1 MKLALI
7 RLILLLVG
15 TLLLFACGMAQTATN
30 VGTDFW
36 IAFPPNYGSS
46 TLQIFISSNTATTG
60 YISSAYPGINQAFS
74 VSPGL
79 LTQITLPTGLNL
91 TDGIEDKGIHIT
103 SVDSVAVYGLN
114 RLNAST
120 DAYMALPTPSLG
132 LDYRILSYTVSY
144 GPNASCLCAVAT
156 QNGTNL
162 SVYNHQTNSTSNI
175 SLNQGQ
181 TYLLKAS
188 INNEDLT
195 GSTVQSNF
203 PVAVYGSIMIATV
216 PATCTAADHLIEQ
229 MPPVTAWG
237 KEFVTVPTAGRNNSG
252 DVFRI
257 LANED
262 ATEVSINGSLV
273 ASIDAGDFYETDI
286 NGNNAITS
294 TKPTLVA
301 QYAKGVNCSGGTT
314 GDPFMMLIPPREQ
327 FLTNYTIGTVA
338 GFNSHWVNVVAHT
351 NSVGSIYEDGVLIPT
366 SAFTPIG
373 TTGYYGAQRSVSE
386 GTHTYV
392 GSNPFGVF
400 SYGWN
405 FADSY
410 GYSGGCSLSQVA
422 TVTNVSLSPET
433 STGILEQT
441 SLCFT
446 AHVANGS
453 GVPVSGVL
461 VKFMITGLNAL
472 VGNAY
477 TDDMG
482 NALYCY
488 TQTGVIPGTDNI
500 VAEVSGNVSNTVA
513 ANWNLPGPCIN
524 PTDGGSI
531 GTDQL
536 GCPGYDP
543 SLLTNI
549 TLPSGES
556 GTLEYQWQL
565 STVSSSAGFV
575 NIPGGKNLE
584 YNPDPISQTTWYR
597 RLAKVTCAA
606 GWIDA
611 AASNVVQVTDATP
624 APTLIKHN

>member
-1 MKLALI
+1 
-7 RLILLLVG
+7 
-15 TLLLFACGMAQTATN
+15 
-30 VGTDFW
+30 
-36 IAFPPNYGSS
+36 
-46 TLQIFISSNTATTG
+46 LQIFISSNTSTTG
-60 YISSAYPGINQAFS
+60 YISSAFPGIDQAFS

-91 TDGIEDKGIHIT
+91 LDGTEDKGIHIT
-103 SVDSVAVYGLN
+103 AIDSVAVYGLN

-132 LDYRILSYTVSY
+132 LEYRIMSYTVSY
-144 GPNASCLCAVAT
+144 GPNASCLCVVAT
-156 QNGTNL
+156 QNGTSLTVFNR
-162 SVYNHQTNSTSNI
+162 QTNSTSNVT
-175 SLNQGQ
+175 LNQGQ
-181 TYLLKAS
+181 TYLLKAP
-188 INNEDLT
+188 NNAEDLT
-195 GSTVQSNF
+195 GSSVLSNY

-216 PATCTAADHLIEQ
+216 PTTCTAADHLIEQ

-262 ATEVSINGSLV
+262 ATDVSINGSLV
-273 ASIDAGDFYETDI
+273 ATIDAGDFFETDI
-286 NGNNAITS
+286 NGYNAITT
-294 TKPTLVA
+294 TKPALVA
-301 QYAKGVNCSGGTT
+301 QFAKGVNCSGGTT

-351 NSVGSIYEDGVLIPT
+351 NSMGSIYEDGVLIPAA
-366 SAFTPIG
+366 AFTPIG
-373 TTGYYGAQRSVSE
+373 TTGYFGAQRAVSE
-386 GTHTYV
+386 GTHTYT
-392 GSNPFGVF
+392 GGNPFGVF

-410 GYSGGCSLSQVA
+410 GYSGGCSLSPVA
-422 TVTNVSLSPET
+422 TVTNVSLTPET

-446 AHVANGS
+446 AHVTNGT
-453 GVPVSGVL
+453 GVPVSGIL

-477 TDDMG
+477 TDVSG
-482 NALYCY
+482 NAVFCY
-488 TQTGVIPGTDNI
+488 TQTGVVPGIDAIT
-500 VAEVSGNVSNTVA
+500 AEVSGNSSNTVTA
-513 ANWNLPGPCIN
+513 VWNLPGPCIN

-565 STVSSSAGFV
+565 STLSSSAGFV

-584 YNPDPISQTTWYR
+584 YNPEPISQTTWYR

-606 GWIDA
+606 GWVDA
-611 AASNVVQVTDATP
+611 APSNVVQVMDATP
-624 APTLIKHN
+624 GPTLIKHN